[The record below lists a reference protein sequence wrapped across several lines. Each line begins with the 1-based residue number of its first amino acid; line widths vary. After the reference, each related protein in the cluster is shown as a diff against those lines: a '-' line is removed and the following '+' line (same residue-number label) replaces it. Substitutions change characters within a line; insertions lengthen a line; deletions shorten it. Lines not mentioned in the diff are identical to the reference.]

1 MATATTICTDALKE
15 IGILAEGDTPSATMI
30 DDAFRAL
37 NRLMEL
43 LSNDQSF
50 AYTPSLSY
58 LALTGQASFTIGPTA
73 TDVVVAR
80 PISIES
86 AFVTRGTIDYPVRVV
101 NNQQWDS
108 IVYKTSTGAN
118 TEIVW
123 YEPTMPNGIIHVWPK
138 CSGCTLNL
146 RTINLVNS
154 FADISTA
161 LSMPPGYE
169 EMLIKMLAVNIAP
182 QYPACT
188 LSQLTV
194 KAAQNA
200 QKVINRVNNVIPTLR
215 LPDAVTGNRKS
226 NNLAAII
233 GGY

>member
-15 IGILAEGDTPSATMI
+15 IGVLAEGDTPTTTML

-37 NRLMEL
+37 NRIMEL

-50 AYTPSLSY
+50 AYTPSLSS
-58 LALTGQASFTIGPTA
+58 LALTGQASFTIGPSGADVTA
-73 TDVVVAR
+73 TR

-86 AFVTRGTIDYPVRVV
+86 AFVTRSNLDYPVRVV
-101 NNQQWDS
+101 NNQLWDS

-118 TEIVW
+118 TEIIW

-138 CSGCTLNL
+138 CSGCTINL

-154 FADISTA
+154 FASLSTT

-169 EMLIKMLAVNIAP
+169 ELLVKSLAINVAP
-182 QYPACT
+182 QYPTCT
-188 LSQLTV
+188 LSPLTIR
-194 KAAQNA
+194 AANNA
-200 QKVINRVNNVIPTLR
+200 LKVINRVNNVIPTLN
-215 LPDAVTGNRKS
+215 LPVAVLGNRKS